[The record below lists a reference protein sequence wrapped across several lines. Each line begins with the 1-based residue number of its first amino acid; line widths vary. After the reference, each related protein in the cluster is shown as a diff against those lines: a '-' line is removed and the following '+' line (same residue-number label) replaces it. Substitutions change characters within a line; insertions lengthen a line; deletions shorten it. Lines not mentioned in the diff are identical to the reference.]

1 MSIRNKL
8 TIMILSVF
16 LLNISLMIACYE
28 LVLYPKLSKEI
39 KYKQD
44 ILDEYLNDISRKIDN
59 DNDNIK
65 KVLEK
70 LNLDENII
78 VVLDDS
84 NGNTLYESDK
94 KLIGELNVN
103 SSKII
108 NVNNNSY
115 LITIIE
121 YLEIDNVKKIPIV
134 EDLLKIEFIII
145 GVLLTC
151 LTTIIYIKIV
161 KPIINIQKDMDD
173 YKIGIKPTET
183 NRSDEIGMLKNN
195 FVKLTRNLDKEKDMK
210 NKIIA
215 SISHDI
221 KTPLTSIMGYS
232 ERLKNKNIPEER
244 QKRYTEIIYSKSQNI
259 KEIIDEF
266 DDYLSYNLDDNIK
279 KEGIN
284 VQKLC
289 SIVREEYEE
298 ELSQF
303 DIKLY
308 TECNCNDTILD
319 IDISKIRRVFGNVI
333 GNSIKHMEDNTKE
346 KEIKI
351 LFERK
356 NDKVLISIND
366 NGHGVDEKDLDKIFE
381 ELYTSDK
388 GRKVAGLGLSIC
400 KRIVE
405 GHNGKIWA
413 ENNND
418 GGLSIKFEIRIA
430 LS

>member
-1 MSIRNKL
+1 MKL
-8 TIMILSVF
+8 
-16 LLNISLMIACYE
+16 
-28 LVLYPKLSKEI
+28 
-39 KYKQD
+39 
-44 ILDEYLNDISRKIDN
+44 
-59 DNDNIK
+59 
-65 KVLEK
+65 
-70 LNLDENII
+70 
-78 VVLDDS
+78 
-84 NGNTLYESDK
+84 
-94 KLIGELNVN
+94 
-103 SSKII
+103 
-108 NVNNNSY
+108 
-115 LITIIE
+115 
-121 YLEIDNVKKIPIV
+121 
-134 EDLLKIEFIII
+134 
-145 GVLLTC
+145 
-151 LTTIIYIKIV
+151 
-161 KPIINIQKDMDD
+161 
-173 YKIGIKPTET
+173 
-183 NRSDEIGMLKNN
+183 LKNN